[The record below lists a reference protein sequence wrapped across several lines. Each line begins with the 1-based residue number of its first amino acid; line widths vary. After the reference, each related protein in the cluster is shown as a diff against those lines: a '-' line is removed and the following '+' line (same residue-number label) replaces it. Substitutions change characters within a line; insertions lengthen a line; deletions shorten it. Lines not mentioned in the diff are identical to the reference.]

1 MGAAGLIEIKRR
13 MKSVESTRKI
23 TKAMNIVA
31 TSKLRKVRNELNKN
45 EDYYNLSKEILKKV
59 VALLPE
65 EYESPFLNNLSKDL
79 IDSKLYIV
87 ITSDTGFC
95 GGFNSNI
102 INTLNDSIEDKDSAK
117 FIVAGLRGI
126 QYMKKFGL
134 TTIREYIEIPD
145 IPTTKEVRAIYDDAL
160 FMYKNKE
167 VSEVNIVYTEYRS
180 AISQEIIIERIFP
193 VDIEKEDPEEI
204 IFEPDLEKVLSSSLD
219 SYLKS
224 KIRRAMLH
232 SKASEQNA
240 RMKTMDSSTDNA
252 NDILKALT
260 TNYNRIRQGMIT
272 QEISEIVGGAE
283 ALK

>member
-59 VALLPE
+59 VASLPE

-79 IDSKLYIV
+79 TDSKLYIV

>member
-1 MGAAGLIEIKRR
+1 LGAAGLIEIKRR

-59 VALLPE
+59 VASLPE
-65 EYESPFLNNLSKDL
+65 EYKSPFLNNLSKDL
-79 IDSKLYIV
+79 TDSKLYIV